1 MTRARTPL
9 EWSIRAA
16 TEDDYPAGIEP
27 LFEAVAAEGRWV
39 GTELPIDHEA
49 RRRHR
54 EQVRAE
60 PNRFESFV
68 AEADGRII
76 GQLTVEKA
84 GNGVADLGMIVDEQ
98 WRGRGVGSALLERA
112 IQWARDAGAHK
123 VALQMW
129 PHNDRARVLYDK
141 FGFVEEGRLVRHYR
155 RRNGE
160 LWDAIVMGLVLD
172 EHAPGSPYG

>member
-1 MTRARTPL
+1 MATR
-9 EWSIRAA
+9 WSVREA
-16 TEDDYPAGIEP
+16 TEQDYPAGIEA
-27 LFEAVAAEGRWV
+27 LFEAVAAEGRWI

-54 EQVRAE
+54 EQRRTE
-60 PNRFESFV
+60 PGQFASFV
-68 AEADGRII
+68 AVTVSDGEII
-76 GQLTVEKA
+76 GQLTIETA
-84 GNGVADLGMIVDEQ
+84 GYGVADLGMVVDER

-123 VALQMW
+123 IALQMW
-129 PHNDRARVLYDK
+129 PHNDRARALYEK

-155 RRNGE
+155 RMNGE

-172 EHAPGSPYG
+172 GESPGTSLA